1 MKLKSNWLSKIQSE
15 LRLPIATNEQQKLK
29 PILDP
34 FELIVIS
41 RPSIVLGCCRVAKR
55 EPGGDRLAGS
65 CSRGRFGKLA
75 EVVMTV
81 MVQLEMLAKNFGPLR
96 AVDAVSFS
104 VSRGE
109 VVGFLGPNGAGKST
123 TMRMLTGFVTPSS
136 GTAKVMDFDVVRQ
149 PIEVKKRI
157 GYLPEGAPGYAD
169 MSVENF
175 LAFVGRVRGFKRK
188 ELRERVVAAAE
199 KTSLMDVMYRPIET
213 LSKGYRRRVGL
224 AQAILHDPPVLVMD
238 EPTDGLDPNQKFEV
252 RRLIEEMAGDKAII
266 ISTHILEEVDAV
278 CTRAVVIAGGKI
290 VADAEPEMLKR
301 NSPLHNAVRIN
312 LNAEDEQRLRGLV
325 SGVAGM
331 GEVRTTG
338 RGHGMVQLLAVP
350 RESKDLL
357 GPINALIR
365 KHEIAVNEV
374 ALQHGS
380 LDDTFRQLTGY
391 APQNQ
396 AMEQAA

>member
-1 MKLKSNWLSKIQSE
+1 
-15 LRLPIATNEQQKLK
+15 
-29 PILDP
+29 
-34 FELIVIS
+34 
-41 RPSIVLGCCRVAKR
+41 
-55 EPGGDRLAGS
+55 
-65 CSRGRFGKLA
+65 
-75 EVVMTV
+75 MTV

-136 GTAKVMDFDVVRQ
+136 GTARVMDFDVVRQ

-357 GPINALIR
+357 APINALIR
-365 KHEIAVNEV
+365 EHKIAVNEV

-391 APQNQ
+391 APQDQ